1 MISGN
6 MIHNVCTSLISLN
19 IIFIFDLSVYY
30 NCSTFYYIIFR
41 YTTRANIH
49 EREIPSFTSSFE
61 ISCSISL
68 YLCFN
73 IVNDYHNCIKLT
85 CLHLSRTRHL
95 DIDFSLMNQDFFL
108 LGDLG
113 YNSHT
118 C

>member
-1 MISGN
+1 

-73 IVNDYHNCIKLT
+73 IVNDYHNCLELT
-85 CLHLSRTRHL
+85 CLQLSRTRHL